1 MNSWLMEKL
10 NEKKPLANG
19 KMLDLLTRLIKL
31 RKRSQQ
37 TNQKLDELKKQS
49 DELLHSDT
57 KK

>member
-1 MNSWLMEKL
+1 MEKL

>member
-1 MNSWLMEKL
+1 MEKL
-10 NEKKPLANG
+10 NEKKPPANG

-57 KK
+57 KNRGTD

>member
-1 MNSWLMEKL
+1 MEKL
-10 NEKKPLANG
+10 SEKKPLANG
-19 KMLDLLTRLIKL
+19 KMLDLLRRLIKL

-37 TNQKLDELKKQS
+37 TNQKLDQLKKQS